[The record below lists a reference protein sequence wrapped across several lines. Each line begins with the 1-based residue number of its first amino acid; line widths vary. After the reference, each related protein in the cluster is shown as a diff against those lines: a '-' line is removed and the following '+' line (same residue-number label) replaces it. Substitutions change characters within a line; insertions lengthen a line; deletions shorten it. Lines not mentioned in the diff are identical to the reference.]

1 MVLYW
6 TDILDIILIAVLI
19 YYVLSLLK
27 GSRSMQMLIGILF
40 LVAIYYISQILH
52 LRSLHWLLKNL
63 FGYFVSTI
71 IILFQQEIRMALAT
85 IGIPFFRRRTK
96 KSAEFIQDIIL
107 TAESL
112 SSKRIGAI
120 IVFER
125 EMGLKDYIT
134 TGVPIDALVSYDL
147 LLNVFTPLT
156 PLHDGAVIIQGDKI
170 AGAACY
176 LPLTTLPHLAKELG
190 TRHRAAI
197 GITEETDAV
206 AIVISEETG
215 IISFVHNGIIKRN
228 LEHKSLQALLDEFLF
243 HKKKVE
249 EKVENAENQTAIA
262 E

>member
-1 MVLYW
+1 MILYW
-6 TDILDIILIAVLI
+6 SDILDIILIAILI

-40 LVAIYYISQILH
+40 LVGIYYLSQILH

-63 FGYFVSTI
+63 FGYFVLTI

-85 IGIPFFRRRTK
+85 IGIPFFKRRTK
-96 KSAEFIQDIIL
+96 QSAEFIQDIIL

-112 SSKRIGAI
+112 SSKKIGAI
-120 IVFER
+120 MVFER

-134 TGVPIDALVSYDL
+134 TGVPVDALVSYDL
-147 LLNVFTPLT
+147 LMNIFTPLT
-156 PLHDGAVIIQGDKI
+156 PLHDGAVIMQGSKI

-176 LPLTTLPHLAKELG
+176 LPLTTAPHLAKELG

-197 GITEETDAV
+197 GITEETDAI

-215 IISFVHNGIIKRN
+215 IISFVYNGIIKRN
-228 LEHKSLQALLDEFLF
+228 LEHKSLQSMLNEFLF
-243 HKKKVE
+243 NKKKVE
-249 EKVENAENQTAIA
+249 VKIENAKDQTAA
-262 E
+262 VE